1 MSNVTVTATTLFSL
15 WNDFTSTSDNS
26 IRIKSIFLFQALHYV
41 VEILPEREKGARGEI
56 FEPAYSCEL
65 CCVTTQGIPMFAH
78 LTGNKHRY
86 SQNANIQNLFN

>member
-1 MSNVTVTATTLFSL
+1 MSNVTVTATTLCTL
-15 WNDFTSTSDNS
+15 FTSKSDYS
-26 IRIKSIFLFQALHYV
+26 IRLKSIFLFQALHYV